1 MAMAIKGLSTF
12 GTVTEGLKALWGMA
26 GSTLGA
32 PGAGQM
38 GISPEY
44 QQLLETQIKLNQE
57 MTTISMHT
65 NIEKARHDAKMAIVR
80 NVRVQ

>member
-1 MAMAIKGLSTF
+1 MAMAIKGLSSF
-12 GTVTEGLKALWGMA
+12 GAVTEGLKALFGVA
-26 GSTLGA
+26 NSAVGGA
-32 PGAGQM
+32 VGGQV